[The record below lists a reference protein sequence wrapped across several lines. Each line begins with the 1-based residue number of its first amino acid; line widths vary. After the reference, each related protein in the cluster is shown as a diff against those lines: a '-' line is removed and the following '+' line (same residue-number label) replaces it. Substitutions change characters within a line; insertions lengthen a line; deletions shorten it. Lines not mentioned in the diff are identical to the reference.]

1 MDEMASDSEAPEP
14 LSLVFTLTPREDS
27 GPRGRSEGS
36 VCVCVRAC
44 VCACVCVCVCVCVSE
59 TVLLLQILSAAA
71 HSLVAADPNL
81 Q

>member
-36 VCVCVRAC
+36 VCVCV
-44 VCACVCVCVCVCVSE
+44 CVCVCVRACVRACVRVHFYFKKPE
-59 TVLLLQILSAAA
+59 GQ
-71 HSLVAADPNL
+71 SL
-81 Q
+81 